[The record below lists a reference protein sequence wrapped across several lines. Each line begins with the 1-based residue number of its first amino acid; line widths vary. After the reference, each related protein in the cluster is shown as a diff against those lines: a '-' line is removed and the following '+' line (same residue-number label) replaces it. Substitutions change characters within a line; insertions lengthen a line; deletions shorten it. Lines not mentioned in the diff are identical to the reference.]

1 MFITQGVLSKQTL
14 FDPWTNLR
22 RIMMTRLMAFMVCA
36 AAVAVLSFGMT
47 LQAETEEEGE
57 RILNLRCMKCHDLNR
72 VANASKDRQGW
83 EGTVKRMIIIG
94 ASVSEAEKETLI
106 DFLAR

>member
-1 MFITQGVLSKQTL
+1 
-14 FDPWTNLR
+14 
-22 RIMMTRLMAFMVCA
+22 MMTRLMTFMVCA

-72 VANASKDRQGW
+72 IANASKDRQDW

-94 ASVSEAEKETLI
+94 ASVSEAEKEILI